1 MKQPYMERKCHSIFI
16 AREEKSIPDLK
27 ASKNSLIHLLGAN
40 AVGDFKLMQK
50 LIDHF
55 ENPQP
60 LKNYAKST
68 LSVLYKWNRKA
79 WITVHMLTI
88 QFTKYFKPNLES
100 YYSEKR
106 FLPNL
111 LLIGSAPG
119 HPRALNRV
127 VQ

>member
-1 MKQPYMERKCHSIFI
+1 MKQPYMERKCHSLII

-27 ASKNSLIHLLGAN
+27 ASKNSLTHLLGAD
-40 AVGDFKLMQK
+40 AVGDFKLMRK

-68 LSVLYKWNRKA
+68 LSVLYKWNSKA
-79 WITVHMLTI
+79 WITVHLLTI

-106 FLPNL
+106 FLSNL
-111 LLIGSAPG
+111 LLIGNAPG
-119 HPRALNRV
+119 HPRVLNRV